1 MPLVFPGYA
10 IALVWFLYY
19 LAPILLPTFAGLWY
33 GRSFSLVST
42 RESLLIGMV
51 VAAAT
56 YFLGTGWVRFA
67 FENGLWMLAYGAV
80 PVYLVSGVLAPK
92 FIGARID
99 RARSKK
105 PETNHPRESD
115 LRKDFCL
122 AVAFVLIF
130 IAFAA
135 RLVPWF
141 W

>member
-1 MPLVFPGYA
+1 MA
-10 IALVWFLYY
+10 IA
-19 LAPILLPTFAGLWY
+19 AT
-33 GRSFSLVST
+33 
-42 RESLLIGMV
+42 
-51 VAAAT
+51 T

-67 FENGLWMLAYGAV
+67 FENDLWVLAYGAI
-80 PVYLVSGVLAPK
+80 PLYLVSGVLAPK
-92 FIGARID
+92 FICARID

-105 PETNHPRESD
+105 SQANYARESD